1 MRSRFGWLSG
11 LAARFMRARN
21 ANIATIFALSIV
33 PMTIAAG
40 TGVDVARGMVVR
52 TRLGEALD
60 AAALAVGA
68 SPNMSQSDMEA
79 LAQKYFNANYSMDT
93 SLGSPSAVTVVK
105 SGQTIT
111 VSSSVPMPTT
121 WMKIAGIKTYT
132 VTNSSQVVWG
142 QTKLWVALALDN
154 TGSMSQTDSTGT
166 SKISAL
172 KTATKQL
179 LTTLQKAAA
188 KDGDVEVAIV
198 PFSKTVNVGT
208 SNASASWIDWTDW
221 EAAPPS
227 STPSSSVGPGSSCPY
242 SSWSNGYSCQ
252 KTPTNGSSTTST
264 VPSSGTYSGYICP
277 SIDSGSNNS
286 NHRNRYYNGCY
297 NSVPTTSTSTNTSS
311 NTSTVCS
318 NKSSC
323 KTTTYCSGYPS
334 TSTSTSG
341 NTTTVSTTTCECHS
355 SGSGSKQ
362 TCTRTTADVATT
374 TTTGAPYTHSW
385 IVNDHSTWS
394 GCIMDRDQDYDIQNT
409 TPTSTASTKFP
420 AENST
425 SCVPSKLGTLSYDWT
440 SLSNQVDA
448 MSAGGSTNQTI
459 GLVWAWQALTSGVPL
474 SAGTLPA
481 DTKQVIILLSDGLN
495 TQNRWDGDG
504 SNQSSAVDARM
515 SKVCAN
521 VKAANIIV
529 YTVFVDLNGTSGN
542 SAVLES
548 CASDSTKYFDLT
560 TSGAII
566 TAFDQI
572 ATEITNL
579 RVAK

>member
-11 LAARFMRARN
+11 LAVRFMRARN

-311 NTSTVCS
+311 NTSTVQA
-318 NKSSC
+318 
-323 KTTTYCSGYPS
+323 
-334 TSTSTSG
+334 TSRRARRRP
-341 NTTTVSTTTCECHS
+341 TV
-355 SGSGSKQ
+355 
-362 TCTRTTADVATT
+362 RAIPV
-374 TTTGAPYTHSW
+374 
-385 IVNDHSTWS
+385 
-394 GCIMDRDQDYDIQNT
+394 
-409 TPTSTASTKFP
+409 P
-420 AENST
+420 A
-425 SCVPSKLGTLSYDWT
+425 L
-440 SLSNQVDA
+440 Q
-448 MSAGGSTNQTI
+448 
-459 GLVWAWQALTSGVPL
+459 
-474 SAGTLPA
+474 
-481 DTKQVIILLSDGLN
+481 
-495 TQNRWDGDG
+495 R
-504 SNQSSAVDARM
+504 
-515 SKVCAN
+515 
-521 VKAANIIV
+521 AAI
-529 YTVFVDLNGTSGN
+529 
-542 SAVLES
+542 
-548 CASDSTKYFDLT
+548 
-560 TSGAII
+560 
-566 TAFDQI
+566 
-572 ATEITNL
+572 
-579 RVAK
+579 RRP